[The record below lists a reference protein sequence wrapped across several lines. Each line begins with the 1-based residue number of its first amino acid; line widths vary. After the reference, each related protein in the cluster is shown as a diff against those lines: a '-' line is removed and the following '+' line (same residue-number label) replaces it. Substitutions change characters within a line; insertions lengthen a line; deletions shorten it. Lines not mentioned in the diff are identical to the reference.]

1 MDYLF
6 EVKVVEILLEP
17 TNTSVAMWSGE
28 FTVTCRTMADT
39 YPMEIYKTSETSE
52 TFEYMKKGEYSIN
65 VNPATK
71 IATIHSLF
79 RPHTNVL
86 YREVQNMVILLYQN
100 GQFYKP
106 PNLEL
111 FDE

>member
-17 TNTSVAMWSGE
+17 TNTSVAMWRGK
-28 FTVTCRTMADT
+28 FTVTCRTMAYT
-39 YPMEIYKTSETSE
+39 YPMEIYKTGE

-65 VNPATK
+65 VNPVTK

-86 YREVQNMVILLYQN
+86 SREVQNMVVLLYQN

>member
-6 EVKVVEILLEP
+6 EVKAVEILLEP
-17 TNTSVAMWSGE
+17 TDTSVAMWRGE

-39 YPMEIYKTSETSE
+39 YPMKIYKTGE

-65 VNPATK
+65 VNPVTK

-86 YREVQNMVILLYQN
+86 CREVQNMVILLYQN

>member
-1 MDYLF
+1 MNYLF
-6 EVKVVEILLEP
+6 EVKVVEILLKL
-17 TNTSVAMWSGE
+17 TYTSVAMWRGE
-28 FTVTCRTMADT
+28 FTVTCRTMAYT
-39 YPMEIYKTSETSE
+39 YHMEIYKTGE

-65 VNPATK
+65 VNPVTK
-71 IATIHSLF
+71 IVTIHSLF

-86 YREVQNMVILLYQN
+86 SREVQNMVILLYQN